1 MNKTVFVSNTSF
13 DDASFKA
20 KMAGYTPIGGS
31 RNKQGEFVVFA
42 RKNQMYGGMI

>member
-1 MNKTVFVSNTSF
+1 MSKTVFVSMVSF

-31 RNKQGEFVVFA
+31 RNKRGEYVVFA
-42 RKNQMYGGMI
+42 RQNNMY